1 MMQTDCGRN
10 EKKWGHSSR
19 RLNLRGVSPFFLTY
33 LYKSPYKLIIS
44 IITLWAFLFNIFG
57 YELAWAHN
65 SSGTV
70 LPTVST
76 GAQNRPGHFILPTS
90 LGEIKEIYHHPS
102 FDSAANGGLAQD
114 ELPFSKKMVIHIQ
127 DAHCNYSA
135 QKSINEI
142 VKYLNKNYGIE
153 LVGLEGGEGNYDL
166 SVFTRIKDLNLRK
179 KVADY
184 FLKEGRINGAE
195 YYAILNPD
203 KVTLKGVENSKLY
216 IKNLNIYK
224 EHLKDKPKIDQ
235 ALNTLSKHI
244 TKQKQKIYSKKLLE
258 LDQKSN
264 QYHNNEID
272 LKEYLNYLT
281 IGDSAQKKWG
291 HKNGDSLLCGATKQ
305 TVPIFS
311 NLSSLIEIIEEEGNI
326 NFKRCKSER
335 QDLIRD
341 IKPIISKLE
350 LENLLK
356 YSLNF
361 KNGLMKEDQFYLYL
375 LEKAESCDIDINKY
389 YPNLVRFSKFLR
401 KYESLDKYKVFEE
414 LKNFEE
420 TLFKKL
426 AENDKQIKLYNT
438 SKDLDIVEKFFNVRL
453 TRPEYDYYRENDP
466 ILSLRGKNGDT
477 LLLEQG
483 VPIFSEAISKILTKH
498 QKTFEK
504 FYSYSLKRDNAFIK
518 NLESIGQTHG
528 SAPTTVLITGGF
540 HTENLKELF
549 KKHGYSYIVILPK
562 FDPNEET
569 PYFRLLSG
577 GLSPVEEAIRAKTS
591 GLAMYS
597 TLNHIWE
604 MINRK
609 DADNFHL
616 AVNEVALQGGLY
628 SAPTGEIDSIRA
640 SPSEEKSEKKETQAL
655 SDNETKS
662 LPKTP
667 LWRRMLQFR
676 LRTLFILTT
685 IIALVIGTFIYR
697 YGRKVEFFMGGK
709 AREHVEKEV
718 LDSPNLKVLREARK
732 QSEYREKDFEY
743 LKQEEW
749 QFQEE
754 LDVEIFPKL
763 AKVDLLNNKT
773 WDIKEADIESINWR
787 VQAGWMVLQEGIVEI
802 KLKDG
807 REILYATRDNQKEP
821 IKLIKAPNEG
831 KVDMFKRCLSETESI
846 LQNVKKEN
854 IDWYPDEYGEAIRIV
869 RTYGCYASGGLAT
882 DELINVL
889 NDKSKIPEF
898 RADSARLLSY
908 LGLSAKPAIPD
919 LIKALKNDENSSVR
933 FQASDALAS
942 LLYHLKRDL
951 DPETKNEMTE
961 ALKTAIKNDS
971 ELLRE
976 IEENHPNMTNIGS
989 FIDDIKDEE
998 EDQKSA
1004 PSRKISPSEPTRS
1017 SPLKVK
1023 LNEGNKMRDRAVAEI
1038 PEDEMIDVKTG
1049 GVIKGEIATSTIYSY
1064 AEPCILVLIF
1074 DRSINKTYYVHS
1086 RLLELD
1092 NVFEIINAA
1101 FDNIGNGPNVDVVFG
1116 GGSLN
1121 SKVGLRYNQMVWKR
1135 RQKVAEYLKKKG
1147 YSTDKCF
1154 YPKYSNMAADFYFD
1168 RKTTNVIIDFVNTG
1182 EEIRNEELMK
1192 RLQEVNDAK
1201 STVITKPPSEPARS
1215 SASTLQAGIHTLAGE
1230 VLEVAIV
1237 ESPVSKI
1244 AESIIGRTIDFVR
1257 RKKLTSKDLSDIVWA
1272 LRENELPRTENGS
1285 LRLISDDEIMYILEQ
1300 LNDRLIDI
1308 DFPLGSVISS
1318 YLKPPD
1324 PLVHLRPQIVDKE
1337 PRIWLSLSSLNRL
1350 IENLPT
1356 FFKTAD
1362 IEKDEFPVLLARDAI
1377 TAGEFLC
1384 YIGFITGQTI
1394 DSASVYQPGLHNHAI
1409 LSDYVSDR
1417 GIEIV
1422 QEITEKA
1429 KAKAIQKLQF
1439 HEEKIPAKKGDPFYD
1454 NFHPAIFEEMAKSF
1468 KEFMVRE
1475 WENSPELLK
1484 EAKALYEQCKR
1495 NGITQRKN
1503 LVLLDL
1509 AATGKTLLYVK
1520 AVLEYFSEKE
1530 GLDLRNI
1537 RVFVGYS
1544 HDRKL
1549 CLPEIRLFDKQFNT
1563 EGRPFKDQMWPFYR
1577 VANGSHNGEVLF
1589 KFHKDRTK
1597 VLIHVYRSLMLYNTA
1612 LSASRA
1618 SAAQAQGLEGKQGT
1632 VLEPIPD
1639 LSPPSNLTAPLG
1651 KTSPPEPTHSSPVT
1665 PAEKAAMAIRSMQ
1678 HGEGTA
1684 VIEALHNANMSAGE
1698 IKYSGANKILGI
1710 ISRLRELHDEVKL
1723 IKREDLL
1730 KIEQNTI
1737 DKWLVILDQI
1747 KEQVQDLLKGFA
1759 RYADDDDKAYME
1771 VKSNLEEA
1779 VSILENRIA
1788 FARNE
1793 LSAEPIN
1800 ITKLVQKICDSK
1812 GIEFKP
1818 GKRSKEIYADA
1829 DARSIYNA
1837 LTNVVENA
1845 IYAAKAIDDENPE
1858 QHVSVELS
1866 REKSQILFRIKN
1878 RGKKIPPYLLEKNAE
1893 TRTVVVE
1900 DSGGTIDVTSEDNP
1914 EDGWNTKFEIRLPE
1928 HQTDEKYIE
1937 ELVDRFK
1944 SGGEMYWSRMPD
1956 ADFGAVV
1963 YGFLKELAGAV
1974 NVVDVNDLNFSHLIK
1989 SYISTDDGGA
1999 RALDCMIISM
2009 FDRYPIDFY
2018 SQALEIIYEITG
2030 VRFWAYEDWDEV
2042 AYALERAGENVHI
2055 SEWNGSDSEER
2066 VKNYAS
2072 DKKNRLIPRQEAV
2085 LSKLIKN
2092 GKGNRAAHT
2101 ALVTSGYNFLEKYS
2115 TYNLPMATEKYGYN
2129 FMMVDGET
2137 PAEFKHELHE
2147 RMDKAAIYFDPSKK
2161 VNGRGLFVN
2170 LLFYLFN
2177 PLIEYYI
2184 KREVARLNMTNSLSD
2199 PVYNLGMKTGKEIT
2213 IANIIP
2219 SRREMDS
2226 KKRELHRKRLI
2237 AKICRAIG
2245 IEEARNVN
2253 WVIHVLVDGES
2264 AISVAEKAGVT
2275 RQAVSYHVEKVRMAL
2290 FEFKDEFKS
2299 ALEGDLSIWK
2309 MKELVKSS
2317 RSSAAQAQELGAE
2330 EELAEKTGII
2340 KQDGL
2345 PYVKIRVTKKV
2356 KLNSINIGIAKIA
2369 ISIDIPGSSELAL
2382 SIERPLSESIEDTWD
2397 LITEFMHDSNV
2408 KIARDISDEDLDYLR
2423 EQFSQALDS
2432 IEDSYIFE
2440 RDLRGVNYEQVAY
2453 FTEEFYN
2460 FIKNRVFN
2468 LCDPTR
2474 EQGQIIEKELKEII
2488 EESLKNAFESIQI
2501 RFIHE
2506 SVTGH
2511 KDVPMA
2517 KRPPQIGEIKVAL
2530 IPKKDSLIFQIV
2542 DDGKG
2547 LTEAIAKFTEVAHDD
2562 REAIP
2567 EWLGESLKRR
2577 EAEGVQSL
2585 TKYSH
2590 PEVFSDKSGQG
2601 NGLLMIEH
2609 FSHERLIH
2617 GKWTLEDRMK
2627 KLGDKTG
2634 AVFTYCFNM
2643 HDSVEKKDAKTSEI
2657 RSSSASDEWE
2667 PEDFFDKLDE
2677 LYVTRSWAT
2686 AKRLLI
2692 KILLHYK
2699 ELPNLFLGEEES
2711 VDSYFR
2717 RIASIIKA
2725 RGWESN
2731 IVRIKH
2737 EFYKRGNEKAE
2748 GYASEFDRK
2757 YLSKRSRPATS
2768 PVEEDD
2774 LTDEFKIRGRSRIE
2788 FKIQPGDRM
2797 KLDDEDERVV
2807 AGKNKEGEYLIIDP
2821 ENPKIQKVEIF
2832 DIHELMLGKDST
2844 YHRPSGS
2851 DPEIETIKDYF
2862 VDESRRGTANLK
2874 YPMEDGYTAIV
2885 SLRTGE
2891 KERVNVH
2898 RFRLVEIISGPHG
2911 VDPSSLQRLILG
2923 IEKANAEC
2931 EARAQSSRSTAEYIA
2946 ESNFFDNEMRFMAT
2960 MELAMR
2966 GYYRK
2971 AFATICSPERPHM
2984 SSDGLKYFFK
2994 KREQNEMAKD
3004 SDAVGHR
3011 VAVDKDHYHN
3021 ARENMITW
3029 LKTDEK
3035 YEDILKRHFGEDEE
3049 SEESPEGTL
3058 KRNPNRV
3065 KSAFKKSIKE
3075 EFDSAARS
3083 LIKSLK
3089 TTLGKLDS
3097 NWETESIEPKAEELL
3112 RRKTRYASKKELIAE
3127 FLFIIRELEAV
3138 IARPV
3143 VGKGN
3148 YLVFSKADDNRVRE
3162 VCETIDAIASSAKS
3176 TTTDKPAVRI
3186 EIRID
3191 EKSVVPPSFGADIV
3205 NDLDMIKPVLQECAN
3220 YGNSLVKVLNN
3231 SIRRDLPGF
3240 LTTSPISANPEPQ
3253 AGSETPPNDARAS
3266 AIEKAQEFLSDG
3278 ISTVMSEIDK
3288 LKGQI
3293 GPGGA
3298 GEGNADIVKAVERV
3312 ECELRVAATHLATGD
3327 VVRTYNDLFYA
3338 WKDFIRLRKD
3348 LRRIDGGL
3356 LALSELE
3363 KVLREP
3369 RKLFFSID
3377 PNLLIRT
3384 QLKMVYIHIRMEKRA
3399 LTRFPR
3405 IRKSLSSMHSR
3416 LNDAISQVDYPD
3428 HPTRDF
3434 FNAGL
3439 LVHGKRL
3446 TDIIKRIEKI
3456 RHRQQAKSVIADLS
3470 NAQTELFNAHQQLM
3484 DLVDVIK
3491 ENESRSS
3498 PSSASDRD
3506 PPNNTR
3512 TLAADGKPQAFRA
3525 SSTRIML
3532 TDDESV
3538 KVRSI
3543 AELRKGRIVEVKD
3556 DHPLIGDTGTYTL
3569 YAKAKPCILVLFY
3582 NRLTG
3587 RTSMIH
3593 NYDLRVVLDNIDRI
3607 EEDMGAGNNIDVI
3620 CAGRSLDRS
3629 QDWDYNNDVF
3639 TMRSQVMGYLGKK
3652 GYENV
3657 KHYFP
3662 KKSNTTTHFYFDRKN
3677 KVVTIKTRK
3686 KGDQELNAS
3695 LLERLRKARASAA
3708 TSDDPEDPT
3717 QQLIEEISGMFDAI
3731 DAKSKKWRKKYRE
3744 TEVKVR
3750 LVVASRKRLKHSLES
3765 CKQWEKLEAEYYKSL
3780 DRIQPAACV
3789 FVEWFELYKQV
3800 LHEFKNEFRRLRRLY
3815 PNRIDINR
3823 LRQIR
3828 DEMRIL
3834 AHGFH
3839 RRTDSL
3845 HKAIEELYHVSSRR
3859 EAFLAELGEG
3869 GPRLSPISSAVQG
3882 RHMGLPLQRVES
3894 WKDPD
3899 TLEKLIK
3906 KRIKTVRHLKRPNG
3920 VVYTVLVT
3928 GDIGPLE
3935 TRGTTE
3941 ALSHSYKDIFGAE
3954 IKSKL
3959 IFCSDTAEAS
3969 AELSKRTDATPSNT
3983 IIYVAADVEYDG
3995 SLKEFIRTSVATSEG
4010 RSMFVVPAIEYKADA
4025 QLYTEF
4031 IRRVGIL
4038 LRSMLKKSK
4047 NHSAGKLSKEIRKDS
4062 LLTSLAR
4069 AMADIRSDITER
4081 YVSEEEMLDLVPGI
4095 IDMLEGNI
4103 TIKQYVEK
4111 YSQQHTFNLPPG
4123 EKTDWETDMKDFL
4136 DMQRKL
4142 HEA

>member
-1618 SAAQAQGLEGKQGT
+1618 
-1632 VLEPIPD
+1632 
-1639 LSPPSNLTAPLG
+1639 
-1651 KTSPPEPTHSSPVT
+1651 
-1665 PAEKAAMAIRSMQ
+1665 
-1678 HGEGTA
+1678 
-1684 VIEALHNANMSAGE
+1684 
-1698 IKYSGANKILGI
+1698 
-1710 ISRLRELHDEVKL
+1710 
-1723 IKREDLL
+1723 
-1730 KIEQNTI
+1730 
-1737 DKWLVILDQI
+1737 
-1747 KEQVQDLLKGFA
+1747 
-1759 RYADDDDKAYME
+1759 
-1771 VKSNLEEA
+1771 
-1779 VSILENRIA
+1779 
-1788 FARNE
+1788 
-1793 LSAEPIN
+1793 
-1800 ITKLVQKICDSK
+1800 
-1812 GIEFKP
+1812 
-1818 GKRSKEIYADA
+1818 
-1829 DARSIYNA
+1829 
-1837 LTNVVENA
+1837 
-1845 IYAAKAIDDENPE
+1845 
-1858 QHVSVELS
+1858 
-1866 REKSQILFRIKN
+1866 
-1878 RGKKIPPYLLEKNAE
+1878 
-1893 TRTVVVE
+1893 
-1900 DSGGTIDVTSEDNP
+1900 
-1914 EDGWNTKFEIRLPE
+1914 
-1928 HQTDEKYIE
+1928 
-1937 ELVDRFK
+1937 
-1944 SGGEMYWSRMPD
+1944 
-1956 ADFGAVV
+1956 
-1963 YGFLKELAGAV
+1963 
-1974 NVVDVNDLNFSHLIK
+1974 
-1989 SYISTDDGGA
+1989 
-1999 RALDCMIISM
+1999 
-2009 FDRYPIDFY
+2009 
-2018 SQALEIIYEITG
+2018 
-2030 VRFWAYEDWDEV
+2030 
-2042 AYALERAGENVHI
+2042 
-2055 SEWNGSDSEER
+2055 
-2066 VKNYAS
+2066 
-2072 DKKNRLIPRQEAV
+2072 
-2085 LSKLIKN
+2085 
-2092 GKGNRAAHT
+2092 
-2101 ALVTSGYNFLEKYS
+2101 
-2115 TYNLPMATEKYGYN
+2115 
-2129 FMMVDGET
+2129 
-2137 PAEFKHELHE
+2137 
-2147 RMDKAAIYFDPSKK
+2147 
-2161 VNGRGLFVN
+2161 
-2170 LLFYLFN
+2170 
-2177 PLIEYYI
+2177 
-2184 KREVARLNMTNSLSD
+2184 
-2199 PVYNLGMKTGKEIT
+2199 
-2213 IANIIP
+2213 
-2219 SRREMDS
+2219 
-2226 KKRELHRKRLI
+2226 
-2237 AKICRAIG
+2237 
-2245 IEEARNVN
+2245 
-2253 WVIHVLVDGES
+2253 
-2264 AISVAEKAGVT
+2264 
-2275 RQAVSYHVEKVRMAL
+2275 
-2290 FEFKDEFKS
+2290 
-2299 ALEGDLSIWK
+2299 
-2309 MKELVKSS
+2309 
-2317 RSSAAQAQELGAE
+2317 SAAQAQELGAE